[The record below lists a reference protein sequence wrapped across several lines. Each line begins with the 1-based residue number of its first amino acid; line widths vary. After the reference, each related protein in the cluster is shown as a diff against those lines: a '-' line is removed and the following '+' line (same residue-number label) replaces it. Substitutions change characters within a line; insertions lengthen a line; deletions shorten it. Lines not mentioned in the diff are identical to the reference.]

1 MSGCNCQ
8 LLRFLVTFSFS
19 VQGRRG
25 QIAFFHPFVDAAK
38 SALNISVSPNVE
50 PKVDVEKG

>member
-1 MSGCNCQ
+1 MFGCNCQ
-8 LLRFLVTFSFS
+8 LLRFLVTFS

-25 QIAFFHPFVDAAK
+25 QIALFHPFVDAAK
-38 SALNISVSPNVE
+38 SALNISVSPTVE

>member
-1 MSGCNCQ
+1 MFGCNCQ
-8 LLRFLVTFSFS
+8 LLRFLVTFSLS
-19 VQGRRG
+19 VQGRHG

-38 SALNISVSPNVE
+38 SALNISVSPTVE

>member
-1 MSGCNCQ
+1 MFGCNCQ

-19 VQGRRG
+19 VQGRHG

-38 SALNISVSPNVE
+38 SALNISGSPTVE

>member
-1 MSGCNCQ
+1 MFGCNCQ

-25 QIAFFHPFVDAAK
+25 QIAFFYPFVDAAK
-38 SALNISVSPNVE
+38 SALNISVSPTVE